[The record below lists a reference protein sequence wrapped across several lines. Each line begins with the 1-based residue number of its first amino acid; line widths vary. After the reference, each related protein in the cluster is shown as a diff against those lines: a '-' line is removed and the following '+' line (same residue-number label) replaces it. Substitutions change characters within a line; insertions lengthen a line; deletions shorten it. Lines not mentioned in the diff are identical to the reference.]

1 MKKMTSA
8 EINEFIKANY
18 AKTSNR
24 ELANKLGISSEAVK
38 KRAYVMG
45 LSKDKPIEVPDEKL
59 AEYELSQAKSKS
71 EKKDISKK
79 YQVLLKDLDE
89 AMKMIKVLEAPRQY
103 SQGKIVSI
111 DTGEQTEATAVVLLS
126 DWHVEER
133 VKSSMILY
141 NNNYNLEI
149 AKQRA
154 EECFVGIVKLLKKEQ
169 SHQKIDT
176 LVLGLLGDFIT
187 GNIHQEES
195 PNLELGVAQ
204 AVCFAEELLIKGIQ
218 YILDNTN
225 VKITCPCVVGNHS
238 RITQK
243 VYVSTEKDNSV
254 ETIIYYHI
262 KKYFEN
268 EPRFEL
274 IMPDGPERLIEIYG
288 LNFLFAHG
296 HAGYRYGGGVG
307 GLYVPLRRS
316 IMTRYNKQQIDTV
329 CLGHFHTYIQDSL
342 FLVNGSM
349 IGFSNFANYIKV
361 APEAPTQTF
370 FLVDKRFKRRT
381 VTVPISFKA

>member
-1 MKKMTSA
+1 MKKLTNV
-8 EINEFIKANY
+8 EINAYIKANY
-18 AKTSNR
+18 AKIDNR
-24 ELANKLGISSEAVK
+24 DLSKILGIKVDAIRKRAERLGVK
-38 KRAYVMG
+38 KE
-45 LSKDKPIEVPDEKL
+45 KPEEIPDEKL
-59 AEYELSQAKSKS
+59 AEYEIKQAKSKL

-103 SQGKIVSI
+103 SQGKIVSVNS
-111 DTGEQTEATAVVLLS
+111 GEQTEATAVVLLS
-126 DWHVEER
+126 DWHVEEK
-133 VKSSMILY
+133 VKSSSILY

-187 GNIHQEES
+187 GNIHQEEA

-225 VKITCPCVVGNHS
+225 VKIICPSVVGNHS

-243 VYVSTEKDNSV
+243 IYISTEKDNSV

-262 KKYFEN
+262 KKYFEK
-268 EPRFEL
+268 EKRFEL
-274 IMPDGPERLIEIYG
+274 IMPDGPERLVEIYG

-296 HAGYRYGGGVG
+296 HAGFKYSGGVG

-329 CLGHFHTYIQDSL
+329 CLGHFHTYIQDTL

-349 IGFSNFANYIKV
+349 IGFGNFANYIKV
-361 APEAPTQTF
+361 APEPPTQTF
-370 FLVDKRFKRRT
+370 FLVDKKFKRRT

>member
-1 MKKMTSA
+1 MKKKTSA

-18 AKTSNR
+18 AIMSNR
-24 ELANKLGISSEAVK
+24 ELSAKIGISPEAIK
-38 KRAYVMG
+38 KRAYSMG
-45 LSKDKPIEVPDEKL
+45 LLKNKTFDIPDEKL
-59 AEYELSQAKSKS
+59 AEVELSQAKAKS
-71 EKKDISKK
+71 EKKDVSKK

-103 SQGKIVSI
+103 SQGKIVSVNS
-111 DTGEQTEATAVVLLS
+111 GEQTEATAVVLLS
-126 DWHVEER
+126 DWHVEET

-141 NNNYNLEI
+141 QNNYNLEI

-154 EECFVGIVKLLKKEQ
+154 EECFIGIVKLLKKEQ
-169 SHQKIDT
+169 SHQNIDT

-187 GNIHQEES
+187 GNIHQEEA
-195 PNLELGVAQ
+195 PNLSLGVAQ

-225 VKITCPCVVGNHS
+225 VKIICPCVVGNHS

-262 KKYFEN
+262 KKYFES
-268 EPRFEL
+268 EKRFEL
-274 IMPDGPERLIEIYG
+274 IMPDGPERLVEIYG
-288 LNFLFAHG
+288 LNFLFCHG
-296 HAGYRYGGGVG
+296 HAGFRYGGGVG

-316 IMTRYNKQQIDTV
+316 IMTRYNRQQIDTV

-381 VTVPISFKA
+381 VTIPISFKA